1 MLRSLYSAV
10 SGMKAHQSQL
20 DVIGNNI
27 ANVNT
32 FGFKSSRGRFSDVF
46 YQTLQ
51 NATGGSAT
59 MGGTN
64 ASQIGY
70 GTQLAGIDLD
80 MSRSAFQS
88 TNRGLDVAIAGEGFF
103 QVQDSDGNIFY
114 TRAGALQIDPNSGEP
129 DRRQWLYGTGC
140 FRGIRLAKR
149 RGSNKIHLDIPS
161 QQAAKA
167 VKTETINGIRYTLT
181 SEKAT
186 TDANVSVNF
195 VVDDTL
201 PDGADAVVKDTEM
214 NTGSL
219 TVRVNAKSVF
229 SSLSDLMDKV
239 NTAITQANGGKEY
252 PTGKLS
258 LTAVPDG
265 GLFPAGGLTGA
276 EILGYNF
283 DVVPGELTLSA
294 DDAATNGVF
303 GSLLPKTVSSVP
315 KFTAEGDVTFNAK
328 YIKATADT
336 KAAWEITATVV
347 KGGDTRTFVGRID
360 ESSTAANSV
369 LLKESPVKPGEE
381 TGQYIEMKHEGFT
394 KLSDEWLKDHAGADI
409 DTATMTSKGTS
420 TVTASQDSKEL
431 GLGQK
436 GFVLEGG
443 TAGGTLSSS
452 QVGGFYSGERY
463 CGSQSSR
470 QRKNPGRPY

>member
-10 SGMKAHQSQL
+10 SGMKAHQSKL

-32 FGFKSSRGRFSDVF
+32 YGFKSSRGRFTDVF

-114 TRAGALQIDPNSGEP
+114 TRAGALQIDPNSGNLTDANGYTVLGVSGDP
-129 DRRQWLYGTGC
+129 LGKGP
-140 FRGIRLAKR
+140 
-149 RGSNKIHLDIPS
+149 GSNKIHLDIPS
-161 QQAAKA
+161 QLAAKA

-201 PDGADAVVKDTEM
+201 PDGADAVVKDTEIS
-214 NTGSL
+214 TGSI

-229 SSLSDLMDKV
+229 SSLTDLMDKV

-283 DVVPGELTLSA
+283 
-294 DDAATNGVF
+294 
-303 GSLLPKTVSSVP
+303 
-315 KFTAEGDVTFNAK
+315 
-328 YIKATADT
+328 
-336 KAAWEITATVV
+336 EI
-347 KGGDTRTFVGRID
+347 GR
-360 ESSTAANSV
+360 AHV
-369 LLKESPVKPGEE
+369 
-381 TGQYIEMKHEGFT
+381 
-394 KLSDEWLKDHAGADI
+394 
-409 DTATMTSKGTS
+409 
-420 TVTASQDSKEL
+420 
-431 GLGQK
+431 
-436 GFVLEGG
+436 
-443 TAGGTLSSS
+443 
-452 QVGGFYSGERY
+452 
-463 CGSQSSR
+463 
-470 QRKNPGRPY
+470 